1 MIIEERV
8 DRLEELAAQTQL
20 MIQSLSYEVSRT
32 QITVNNLSLE
42 MKDFKNEMKD
52 FKNEMKD
59 FKNEMKDFK
68 NEMKIDT
75 KYLKREL
82 GELSKKMGTM
92 VEDMVAP
99 NIRFIG
105 EKYFSCKK
113 SDCERFTVRVYQR
126 HPHDKSRLEE
136 FDVIAVYPDK
146 VILNET
152 KSKPRTEHPRE
163 FLDKIREFFD
173 YFPEYKGKKIIP
185 VYASLDI
192 PENILSD
199 LTKKK
204 IYAMGMKE
212 DTMDLLNDGQFT

>member
-8 DRLEELAAQTQL
+8 DRLEELAAQTQMML
-20 MIQSLSYEVSRT
+20 QSLSYEVSRT
-32 QITVNNLSLE
+32 QIAVNNLSQE
-42 MKDFKNEMKD
+42 MKDFKNEMKR
-52 FKNEMKD
+52 
-59 FKNEMKDFK
+59 
-68 NEMKIDT
+68 DT
-75 KYLKREL
+75 RNLKREL

-126 HPHDKSRLEE
+126 HPEDKSRLEE

-146 VILNET
+146 IILNET
-152 KSKPRTEHPRE
+152 KSKPRTEHPQE
-163 FLDKIREFFD
+163 FLEKIGKFFE
-173 YFPEYKGKKIIP
+173 YFPEYKDKKIIP

-192 PENILSD
+192 PEHILLD

-204 IYAMGMKE
+204 IYAMGLKE
-212 DTMDLLNDGQFT
+212 DTMDLLNNGQFTE

>member
-32 QITVNNLSLE
+32 QIAVNNLSQ
-42 MKDFKNEMKD
+42 
-52 FKNEMKD
+52 
-59 FKNEMKDFK
+59 EMKDFK

-126 HPHDKSRLEE
+126 HSEDKSRVEE

-146 VILNET
+146 IILNET
-152 KSKPRTEHPRE
+152 KSKPRTEHPQE
-163 FLDKIREFFD
+163 FLEKVEKFFK

-212 DTMDLLNDGQFT
+212 DTMDLLNNGQFT

>member
-32 QITVNNLSLE
+32 QIAVNNLSQ
-42 MKDFKNEMKD
+42 
-52 FKNEMKD
+52 
-59 FKNEMKDFK
+59 EMKDFK

-126 HPHDKSRLEE
+126 HSEDKSRVEE

-146 VILNET
+146 IILNET
-152 KSKPRTEHPRE
+152 KSKPRTEHPQE
-163 FLDKIREFFD
+163 FLEKVEKFFK

-192 PENILSD
+192 PENIISD

-212 DTMDLLNDGQFT
+212 DTMDLLNNGQFT

>member
-20 MIQSLSYEVSRT
+20 MLQSLSYEVSRT
-32 QITVNNLSLE
+32 QIAVNNLSRE
-42 MKDFKNEMKD
+42 MKDFKNEMND
-52 FKNEMKD
+52 FKDEMKR
-59 FKNEMKDFK
+59 
-68 NEMKIDT
+68 DT
-75 KYLKREL
+75 RNLKREL

-126 HPHDKSRLEE
+126 HSEDKSRVEE

-146 VILNET
+146 IILNET
-152 KSKPRTEHPRE
+152 KSKPITEHPQE
-163 FLDKIREFFD
+163 FLEKVEKFFK

-192 PENILSD
+192 PEHILSD

-204 IYAMGMKE
+204 IYAMAMKE
-212 DTMDLLNDGQFT
+212 DTMDLLNNGQFT

>member
-1 MIIEERV
+1 MVIEERV

-20 MIQSLSYEVSRT
+20 MLQSLSYEVSRT
-32 QITVNNLSLE
+32 QIAVNNLSRE
-42 MKDFKNEMKD
+42 MKDFKNEMND
-52 FKNEMKD
+52 FKDEMKR
-59 FKNEMKDFK
+59 
-68 NEMKIDT
+68 DT
-75 KYLKREL
+75 RNLKREL

-152 KSKPRTEHPRE
+152 KSKPRTEHPQE
-163 FLDKIREFFD
+163 FLDKIKEFFN

-192 PENILSD
+192 PEHILSD

-204 IYAMGMKE
+204 IYAMAMKE
-212 DTMDLLNDGQFT
+212 DTMDLLNNGQFT